1 MCGSVGRG
9 ATDMEGVN
17 PSLSVL
23 MKGASGRE
31 LEVLFD
37 MSALGLA
44 V

>member
-9 ATDMEGVN
+9 AADMEGVN
-17 PSLSVL
+17 PSFCPYERNI
-23 MKGASGRE
+23 GRE